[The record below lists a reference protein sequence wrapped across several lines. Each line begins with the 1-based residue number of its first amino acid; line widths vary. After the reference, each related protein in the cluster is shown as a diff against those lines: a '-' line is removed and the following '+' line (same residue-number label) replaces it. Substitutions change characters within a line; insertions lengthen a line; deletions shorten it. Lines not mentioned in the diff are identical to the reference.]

1 MIAFEISRNGEV
13 LAVVGTRDL
22 IALHAVLMA
31 CGDLSDSSSDTTFF
45 NMSAIGS
52 GVVPGEK
59 TTMHHTWSISPNEGE
74 FEVGD
79 TLSIRIIRTEYPTPP
94 TTSEQLQDDD
104 TDDEEAEQVVAP
116 NGP

>member
-1 MIAFEISRNGEV
+1 MAF
-13 LAVVGTRDL
+13 
-22 IALHAVLMA
+22 
-31 CGDLSDSSSDTTFF
+31 GDLSDSSSDTTFF

-52 GVVPGEK
+52 GIGPGK
-59 TTMHHTWSISPNEGE
+59 NTTMHHTWSIAPNEGE

-79 TLSIRIIRTEYPTPP
+79 TLSIRIIRTESPTPP

-104 TDDEEAEQVVAP
+104 AENQDAEQAVAP